1 MLCSIYW
8 AFRTLLARLK
18 YGTSRMSACSY
29 SSSGFSTSPRRAAT
43 SDTSL
48 KLWLST
54 LGLETEL
61 TVRRIEFLFIL
72 GNHVKHNLSRL
83 TGVSRRIA
91 EILAGHR
98 DQVQVE
104 QVALALDDFGE
115 HLGEDY
121 FAYYGSWLEN
131 W

>member
-1 MLCSIYW
+1 M
-8 AFRTLLARLK
+8 
-18 YGTSRMSACSY
+18 
-29 SSSGFSTSPRRAAT
+29 
-43 SDTSL
+43 
-48 KLWLST
+48 
-54 LGLETEL
+54 
-61 TVRRIEFLFIL
+61 RRIEFLFIL

-121 FAYYGSWLEN
+121 FAYYGSWLAELVN
-131 W
+131 NVRWGTQDYLLPTFQAAYVRVPGGDRK